1 MQVKAIALGQ
11 CADSSATFGPM
22 DSRINT
28 LQHELTGL
36 CKQMRR
42 LQRQANAKKK
52 RRHSLCEPSQ
62 SVKRQAVLIWQISQN
77 ESWALT
83 WAQHAMDRE
92 ALKHGVQSR
101 RIDAQEVQLW
111 QHQFETC
118 QTLKL
123 AHEKMDHPCRIQA
136 DTFLI
141 ESLVW
146 DKVCEANSRG
156 VHMPSGELLNE
167 YIRKWSL
174 RPRAEATD
182 KHLSLL
188 QSKRSTGRKW
198 EQHFRRRWNCN
209 FGKLKNVRSLTHD
222 ELRKRAG
229 IFVRWTQWLV
239 QIRKSHGPCVVVN
252 LDETSVS
259 NLKHGQHGT
268 IISRTS
274 QRKLRVQNA
283 PATRNATKATLMA
296 CVCNDNRMQK
306 HMPQVWLPRWTKG
319 KLPTQ
324 AFRDVFAHA
333 GYPQEAWHGPHSWL
347 LQRTM
352 HAWLQRLRRRVDN
365 LRTGVH
371 IILIMD
377 VCPVHVAPAVAE
389 MARRLQISLAF
400 VPARCTWLLQP
411 ADTHVFARLK
421 HRMRHHIA
429 HAKLQASDGTLKPT
443 QLMTALTT
451 AVQEVLVQGQWSHC
465 FHRNG
470 IHDHTEALRK
480 TVSELLVDEDLTP
493 RPPTCEELMLC
504 LGAHRRHCDALMVQL
519 FGMPPVTEP
528 PDLSPGHGSLA
539 TSSATKKRCRAS
551 AGAISQTLGHVA
563 QHADRT

>member
-1 MQVKAIALGQ
+1 
-11 CADSSATFGPM
+11 
-22 DSRINT
+22 
-28 LQHELTGL
+28 
-36 CKQMRR
+36 
-42 LQRQANAKKK
+42 
-52 RRHSLCEPSQ
+52 
-62 SVKRQAVLIWQISQN
+62 
-77 ESWALT
+77 
-83 WAQHAMDRE
+83 
-92 ALKHGVQSR
+92 
-101 RIDAQEVQLW
+101 
-111 QHQFETC
+111 
-118 QTLKL
+118 
-123 AHEKMDHPCRIQA
+123 
-136 DTFLI
+136 
-141 ESLVW
+141 
-146 DKVCEANSRG
+146 
-156 VHMPSGELLNE
+156 
-167 YIRKWSL
+167 
-174 RPRAEATD
+174 
-182 KHLSLL
+182 
-188 QSKRSTGRKW
+188 
-198 EQHFRRRWNCN
+198 
-209 FGKLKNVRSLTHD
+209 
-222 ELRKRAG
+222 
-229 IFVRWTQWLV
+229 
-239 QIRKSHGPCVVVN
+239 VVVN

-259 NLKHGQHGT
+259 NLRHGQKGT

-274 QRKLRVQNA
+274 QKKLRVQNA
-283 PATRNATKATLMA
+283 PATRNATEATLMA

-324 AFRDVFAHA
+324 AFREVFAHA

-429 HAKLQASDGTLKPT
+429 HGKLQASDGTLKPT

-504 LGAHRRHCDALMVQL
+504 LGAHRRHCDALMGQL
-519 FGMPPVTEP
+519 FDMPPGTEP
-528 PDLSPGHGSLA
+528 PHISPGHGSLPASTAGKKDVGPLLVPFHRRLDTLRSMHIARDQGSTPAACSKVPRGRLLLPCPRNLVLLPHHNPPMPA
-539 TSSATKKRCRAS
+539 TSHNHQPKSDPQEAIQQHPERQKKRKN
-551 AGAISQTLGHVA
+551 
-563 QHADRT
+563 